1 MDIIGVGIPE
11 AVMVLIIGIVLV
23 LVIRCLRRR
32 K

>member
-1 MDIIGVGIPE
+1 MDIIGVGISE